1 MGGSILR
8 EEDELL
14 AQRLI
19 AARLERAGSRVTH
32 ARSLGVIARLHG
44 AGPSCAS
51 TTLPLPGSSSG

>member
-1 MGGSILR
+1 MDGSILR

-19 AARLERAGSRVTH
+19 AARLERDGYKVTR
-32 ARSLGVIARLHG
+32 ARSLGVVPRLYG

-51 TTLPLPGSSSG
+51 ATLPLPGSSNG